1 MSRAILGF
9 LVPVPFFLVSHQS
22 ESRDNPRCERGQECE
37 GNNTFTEKKIN
48 VIMGLQLPWRP
59 PSAFIWQ
66 PRISWDH
73 RKDVLWTVSFHL
85 SPEHKELII
94 FKIQGRGQEG
104 WILSGV
110 SAVHPHSCAHS
121 TSMSATPSP
130 KQAHLGRKGETL
142 AP

>member
-1 MSRAILGF
+1 METSFSIHMAAQNFLGPQKRCTVDCIL
-9 LVPVPFFLVSHQS
+9 S
-22 ESRDNPRCERGQECE
+22 
-37 GNNTFTEKKIN
+37 
-48 VIMGLQLPWRP
+48 
-59 PSAFIWQ
+59 
-66 PRISWDH
+66 
-73 RKDVLWTVSFHL
+73 L